1 MTQERP
7 EHLNRS
13 QIIIQGSFYTP
24 EKFVELAGRW
34 IKEFIHDS
42 SYIFLDSSCGYG
54 AFLQLHDLFNENR
67 FIGNDIDEH
76 AVSIAATVYPD
87 ISFFCQNALT
97 QVSRDAFGISDNDPL
112 IVVGNPP
119 YNDTTSQ
126 SGQKIKRGNDIKID
140 NDIKSRDLG
149 ISFLNSYDKLK
160 ADYACILHPLSYLIK
175 KANFKSASK
184 FFNNYQIEKII
195 VLLDTIRELKLLEID
210 VFFEKENMH
219 SISKNGELM
228 LTLLAMYAEEESR
241 SASENQKW
249 RIQKMFEQ
257 GRPNTGRMLGYCLKD
272 GQLTIIPEEAEIV
285 RMIYEDYLSGMGRL
299 AIANKLNDLHV
310 PTVRGGKE
318 WREGAI
324 YLILRNEKYTG
335 DMILQKTYSED
346 FRSKKRVINNGE
358 RRKYLVEKS
367 HESIISKTVFEQ
379 VQEEIAR
386 RQSQIKMATHTSKG
400 QFSGLLTC
408 ANCGKH
414 FRRRIA
420 NASSKYAKPA
430 WLCSTFAT
438 RGKRFCNN
446 KQIPEAILISKT
458 KEVLG
463 LCSLDGVNLRDYISE
478 IICHKEQ
485 NITFVLTDGDEITV
499 AWSNS
504 SRRNSWTE
512 EMKQA
517 ARQKTLERSGL

>member
-1 MTQERP
+1 MQIKEINATKLPDIGIKRVAAYARVSSDKEAAIHSLSSQISYYNEYISNHVGWEFAGVYADEGITGTKDNRP
-7 EHLNRS
+7 E
-13 QIIIQGSFYTP
+13 
-24 EKFVELAGRW
+24 
-34 IKEFIHDS
+34 FIRLLED
-42 SYIFLDSSCGYG
+42 CRKG
-54 AFLQLHDLFNENR
+54 
-67 FIGNDIDEH
+67 
-76 AVSIAATVYPD
+76 
-87 ISFFCQNALT
+87 
-97 QVSRDAFGISDNDPL
+97 
-112 IVVGNPP
+112 
-119 YNDTTSQ
+119 
-126 SGQKIKRGNDIKID
+126 KID
-140 NDIKSRDLG
+140 LVITKSITR
-149 ISFLNSYDKLK
+149 FARNTV
-160 ADYACILHPLSYLIK
+160 
-175 KANFKSASK
+175 
-184 FFNNYQIEKII
+184 

-386 RQSQIKMATHTSKG
+386 RQSQIKMATHTFKG

-485 NITFVLTDGDEITV
+485 NITFVLTNGDEITV

>member
-1 MTQERP
+1 MTAADEGITGTKDNRP
-7 EHLNRS
+7 EFMRLLEDCRK
-13 QIIIQGSFYTP
+13 G
-24 EKFVELAGRW
+24 
-34 IKEFIHDS
+34 
-42 SYIFLDSSCGYG
+42 
-54 AFLQLHDLFNENR
+54 
-67 FIGNDIDEH
+67 
-76 AVSIAATVYPD
+76 
-87 ISFFCQNALT
+87 
-97 QVSRDAFGISDNDPL
+97 
-112 IVVGNPP
+112 
-119 YNDTTSQ
+119 
-126 SGQKIKRGNDIKID
+126 KID
-140 NDIKSRDLG
+140 LVITKSITR
-149 ISFLNSYDKLK
+149 FARNTV
-160 ADYACILHPLSYLIK
+160 
-175 KANFKSASK
+175 
-184 FFNNYQIEKII
+184 

-241 SASENQKW
+241 SDSENQKW

-386 RQSQIKMATHTSKG
+386 RQSQIKMATHTFKG

>member
-1 MTQERP
+1 MQIKEISATKLPDIGIKRVAAYARVSSDKEAAIHSLSSQISYYNEYISNHVGWEFAGVYADEGITGTKDNRP
-7 EHLNRS
+7 EFMRLLEDCRK
-13 QIIIQGSFYTP
+13 G
-24 EKFVELAGRW
+24 
-34 IKEFIHDS
+34 
-42 SYIFLDSSCGYG
+42 
-54 AFLQLHDLFNENR
+54 
-67 FIGNDIDEH
+67 
-76 AVSIAATVYPD
+76 
-87 ISFFCQNALT
+87 
-97 QVSRDAFGISDNDPL
+97 
-112 IVVGNPP
+112 
-119 YNDTTSQ
+119 
-126 SGQKIKRGNDIKID
+126 KID
-140 NDIKSRDLG
+140 LVITKSITR
-149 ISFLNSYDKLK
+149 FARNTV
-160 ADYACILHPLSYLIK
+160 
-175 KANFKSASK
+175 
-184 FFNNYQIEKII
+184 

-249 RIQKMFEQ
+249 RIHKMFEQ

-386 RQSQIKMATHTSKG
+386 RQSQIKMATHTFKG

-485 NITFVLTDGDEITV
+485 NITFVLTNGDEITV

>member
-1 MTQERP
+1 MQIKEINATKLPDIGIKRVAAYARVSSDKDAAIHSLSSQISYYNEYISNHVGWEFAGVYADEGITGTKDNRP
-7 EHLNRS
+7 EFMRLLEDCRK
-13 QIIIQGSFYTP
+13 G
-24 EKFVELAGRW
+24 
-34 IKEFIHDS
+34 
-42 SYIFLDSSCGYG
+42 
-54 AFLQLHDLFNENR
+54 
-67 FIGNDIDEH
+67 
-76 AVSIAATVYPD
+76 
-87 ISFFCQNALT
+87 
-97 QVSRDAFGISDNDPL
+97 
-112 IVVGNPP
+112 
-119 YNDTTSQ
+119 
-126 SGQKIKRGNDIKID
+126 KID
-140 NDIKSRDLG
+140 LVITKSITR
-149 ISFLNSYDKLK
+149 FARNTV
-160 ADYACILHPLSYLIK
+160 
-175 KANFKSASK
+175 
-184 FFNNYQIEKII
+184 
-195 VLLDTIRELKLLEID
+195 VLLDTIRELKLLGID

-257 GRPNTGRMLGYCLKD
+257 GRPNTGRMLGYYLKD

-285 RMIYEDYLSGMGRL
+285 RMIFEDYLSGMGRL
-299 AIANKLNDLHV
+299 AIANKLNGLHV

-346 FRSKKRVINNGE
+346 FRSKKRIINNGE

-367 HESIISKTVFEQ
+367 HESIISKTVFAQ
-379 VQEEIAR
+379 VQEEISR
-386 RQSQIKMATHTSKG
+386 RQSCIKMATHTSKG

-438 RGKRFCNN
+438 KGKRYCNN
-446 KQIPEAILISKT
+446 KQIPEAILINKT

-463 LCSLDGVNLRDYISE
+463 FCSLDGIDLRSYISE
-478 IICHKEQ
+478 IICYQ
-485 NITFVLTDGDEITV
+485 NQELTFILTNGDKITV
-499 AWSNS
+499 PWSNS

-517 ARQKTLERSGL
+517 ARQKTLERSSL

>member
-1 MTQERP
+1 MQIKEISATKLPDIGIKRVAAYARVSSDKEAAIHSLSSQISYYNEYISNHVGWEFAGVYADEGITGTKDNRP
-7 EHLNRS
+7 EFMRLLEDCRK
-13 QIIIQGSFYTP
+13 G
-24 EKFVELAGRW
+24 
-34 IKEFIHDS
+34 
-42 SYIFLDSSCGYG
+42 
-54 AFLQLHDLFNENR
+54 
-67 FIGNDIDEH
+67 
-76 AVSIAATVYPD
+76 
-87 ISFFCQNALT
+87 
-97 QVSRDAFGISDNDPL
+97 
-112 IVVGNPP
+112 
-119 YNDTTSQ
+119 
-126 SGQKIKRGNDIKID
+126 KID
-140 NDIKSRDLG
+140 LVITKSITR
-149 ISFLNSYDKLK
+149 FARNTV
-160 ADYACILHPLSYLIK
+160 
-175 KANFKSASK
+175 
-184 FFNNYQIEKII
+184 

-346 FRSKKRVINNGE
+346 FRTKKRIINNGE

-386 RQSQIKMATHTSKG
+386 RQSQIKMATHTFKG

-458 KEVLG
+458 KEVLM

-485 NITFVLTDGDEITV
+485 NITFVLTNGDEITV

-512 EMKQA
+512 DMKQS